1 MNYIGDFIK
10 KYRGDMSLREF
21 AEKCDISHT
30 HLDSIE
36 KGYDPRTGK
45 PVRVTVDT
53 LKKIANAMNMS
64 VNDLLIQSGD
74 VKIEELNFD
83 NATFNK
89 VENKITKIPVLG
101 VIKAGTPIEAQEDI
115 IEYVDIPE
123 EWTKGNKK
131 YYGLKIQGDSMY
143 PKYVENDIVIFEQTE
158 DYIRANKKDCAVMVN
173 GDDATFKNVTITEN
187 GITLIPL
194 NINNSDGYQPTF
206 YDKEQIKSKPVKI
219 IGIAR
224 EKRTR
229 L

>member
-1 MNYIGDFIK
+1 MDNFFANNLRYIREK
-10 KYRGDMSLREF
+10 RGLSKSQL
-21 AEKCDISHT
+21 AEKLNVNQSTITRWENGEMGATVTNAFDISRI
-30 HLDSIE
+30 LNISL
-36 KGYDPRTGK
+36 P
-45 PVRVTVDT
+45 
-53 LKKIANAMNMS
+53 
-64 VNDLLIQSGD
+64 DLLGKDLSI
-74 VKIEELNFD
+74 D
-83 NATFNK
+83 NASYIDIISNI
-89 VENKITKIPVLG
+89 VKIPVLG

-143 PKYVENDIVIFEQTE
+143 PKYEENDIVIFEQTE

-173 GDDATFKNVTITEN
+173 GDDATFKNVTITES

-206 YDKEQIKSKPVKI
+206 YDKEQVKNKPVKI

>member
-1 MNYIGDFIK
+1 MDNFFANNLRYIREK
-10 KYRGDMSLREF
+10 RGLSKSQL
-21 AEKCDISHT
+21 AEKLNVNQSTITRWENGEMGATVTNAFDISRI
-30 HLDSIE
+30 LN
-36 KGYDPRTGK
+36 
-45 PVRVTVDT
+45 
-53 LKKIANAMNMS
+53 IALP
-64 VNDLLIQSGD
+64 DLLGKDLSI
-74 VKIEELNFD
+74 D
-83 NATFNK
+83 NASYVDIISN
-89 VENKITKIPVLG
+89 VVKIPVLG

-143 PKYVENDIVIFEQTE
+143 PKYEENDIVIFEQTE
-158 DYIRANKKDCAVMVN
+158 DFIKANKKDCAVMVN
-173 GDDATFKNVTITEN
+173 GDDATFKNVTITES

-206 YDKEQIKSKPVKI
+206 YDKEQIKNKPVKI

>member
-1 MNYIGDFIK
+1 MNIEKIYIASNIK
-10 KYRGDMSLREF
+10 HLRLLNKKTQDDI
-21 AEKCDISHT
+21 AKLCDKKNTAISNWEKGIREP
-30 HLDSIE
+30 DSIDLA
-36 KGYDPRTGK
+36 KLSNYFNVSID
-45 PVRVTVDT
+45 D
-53 LKKIANAMNMS
+53 LMKK
-64 VNDLLIQSGD
+64 DLR
-74 VKIEELNFD
+74 FD
-83 NATFNK
+83 NAEYIDVT
-89 VENKITKIPVLG
+89 TKIVKVPVLG

-143 PKYVENDIVIFEQTE
+143 PKYEENDIVIFEQTE
-158 DYIRANKKDCAVMVN
+158 DFIKANKKDCAVMVN
-173 GDDATFKNVTITEN
+173 GDDATFKNVTITES

-206 YDKEQIKSKPVKI
+206 YDKEQIKNKPVRI
-219 IGIAR
+219 IGVAK

>member
-1 MNYIGDFIK
+1 MNIEKIYIASNLKHLRLLNK
-10 KYRGDMSLREF
+10 KTQDDIAKLCDKKNTAISNWEKGIREP
-21 AEKCDISHT
+21 
-30 HLDSIE
+30 DSIDLA
-36 KGYDPRTGK
+36 KLSNYFNISID
-45 PVRVTVDT
+45 D
-53 LKKIANAMNMS
+53 LMKK
-64 VNDLLIQSGD
+64 DLR
-74 VKIEELNFD
+74 FD
-83 NATFNK
+83 NAEYIDVT
-89 VENKITKIPVLG
+89 TKIVKVPVLG

-143 PKYVENDIVIFEQTE
+143 PKYEENDIVIFEQTE

-173 GDDATFKNVTITEN
+173 GDDATFKNVTITES

-206 YDKEQIKSKPVKI
+206 YDKEQVKNKPVKI

>member
-1 MNYIGDFIK
+1 MNIEKIYIASNLKHLRLLNK
-10 KYRGDMSLREF
+10 KTQDDIAKLCDKKNTAISNWEKGIREP
-21 AEKCDISHT
+21 
-30 HLDSIE
+30 DSIDLA
-36 KGYDPRTGK
+36 KLSNYFNISID
-45 PVRVTVDT
+45 D
-53 LKKIANAMNMS
+53 LMKK
-64 VNDLLIQSGD
+64 DLR
-74 VKIEELNFD
+74 FD
-83 NATFNK
+83 NAEYIDVT
-89 VENKITKIPVLG
+89 TKIVKVPVLG

-143 PKYVENDIVIFEQTE
+143 PKYEENDIVIFEQTE

-173 GDDATFKNVTITEN
+173 GDNATFKNVTITES

-206 YDKEQIKSKPVKI
+206 YDKEQVKNKPVKI

>member
-53 LKKIANAMNMS
+53 LKKIASAMNMS

-89 VENKITKIPVLG
+89 IENKITKIPVLG

-143 PKYVENDIVIFEQTE
+143 PKYEENDIVIFEQTE
-158 DYIRANKKDCAVMVN
+158 DFIKANKKDCAVMVN
-173 GDDATFKNVTITEN
+173 GDDATFKNVTITES

-206 YDKEQIKSKPVKI
+206 YDKEQIKNKPVRI
-219 IGIAR
+219 IGIAK

>member
-1 MNYIGDFIK
+1 MGATVTNAF
-10 KYRGDMSLREF
+10 
-21 AEKCDISHT
+21 DISRI
-30 HLDSIE
+30 LN
-36 KGYDPRTGK
+36 
-45 PVRVTVDT
+45 
-53 LKKIANAMNMS
+53 IALP
-64 VNDLLIQSGD
+64 DLLGKDLSI
-74 VKIEELNFD
+74 D
-83 NATFNK
+83 NASYVDIISN
-89 VENKITKIPVLG
+89 VVKIPVLG
-101 VIKAGTPIEAQEDI
+101 VIKAGTPIEAQENI

-143 PKYVENDIVIFEQTE
+143 PKYEENDIVIFEQTE

-173 GDDATFKNVTITEN
+173 GDDATFKNVTITES

-206 YDKEQIKSKPVKI
+206 YDKEQIKNKPVRI
-219 IGIAR
+219 IGIAK

>member
-53 LKKIANAMNMS
+53 LKKIASAMNMS

-89 VENKITKIPVLG
+89 IENKITKIPVLG
-101 VIKAGTPIEAQEDI
+101 VIKAGTPIEAQENI

-143 PKYVENDIVIFEQTE
+143 PKYEENDIVIFEQTE
-158 DYIRANKKDCAVMVN
+158 DFIKANKKDCAVMVN
-173 GDDATFKNVTITEN
+173 GDDATFKNVTITES

-206 YDKEQIKSKPVKI
+206 YDKEQIKSKPVRI
-219 IGIAR
+219 IGIAK

>member
-1 MNYIGDFIK
+1 MDNFFANNLRYIREK
-10 KYRGDMSLREF
+10 RGLSKSQL
-21 AEKCDISHT
+21 AEKLNVNQSTITRWENGEMGATVTNAFDISRI
-30 HLDSIE
+30 LNISL
-36 KGYDPRTGK
+36 P
-45 PVRVTVDT
+45 
-53 LKKIANAMNMS
+53 
-64 VNDLLIQSGD
+64 DLLGKDLS
-74 VKIEELNFD
+74 LD
-83 NATFNK
+83 NASYVDIISN
-89 VENKITKIPVLG
+89 VVKIPVLG

-143 PKYVENDIVIFEQTE
+143 PKYEENDIVIFEQTE
-158 DYIRANKKDCAVMVN
+158 DYIKANKKDCAVMVN
-173 GDDATFKNVTITEN
+173 GDDATFKNVTITES

-206 YDKEQIKSKPVKI
+206 YDKEQVKNKPVKI

>member
-1 MNYIGDFIK
+1 MDNFFANNLKYIREK
-10 KYRGDMSLREF
+10 RGLSKSQL
-21 AEKCDISHT
+21 AEKLNVNQSTITRWENGEMGATVTNAFDISRI
-30 HLDSIE
+30 LNISL
-36 KGYDPRTGK
+36 P
-45 PVRVTVDT
+45 
-53 LKKIANAMNMS
+53 
-64 VNDLLIQSGD
+64 DLLGKDLSI
-74 VKIEELNFD
+74 D
-83 NATFNK
+83 NASYIDIISNI
-89 VENKITKIPVLG
+89 VKIPVLG

-143 PKYVENDIVIFEQTE
+143 PKYEENDIVIFEQTE

-206 YDKEQIKSKPVKI
+206 YDKEQIKNKPVRI
-219 IGIAR
+219 IGIAK

>member
-53 LKKIANAMNMS
+53 LKKIASAMNMS

-89 VENKITKIPVLG
+89 IENKITKIPVLG
-101 VIKAGTPIEAQEDI
+101 VIKAGTPIEAQENI

-143 PKYVENDIVIFEQTE
+143 PKYEENDIVIFEQTE
-158 DYIRANKKDCAVMVN
+158 DYIKANKKDCAVMVN
-173 GDDATFKNVTITEN
+173 GDDATFKNVTITES

-206 YDKEQIKSKPVKI
+206 YDKEQIKSKPVRI
-219 IGIAR
+219 IGIAK

>member
-1 MNYIGDFIK
+1 MDNFFANNLRYIREK
-10 KYRGDMSLREF
+10 RGLSKSQL
-21 AEKCDISHT
+21 AEKLNVNQSTITRWENGEMGATVTNAFDISRI
-30 HLDSIE
+30 LNISL
-36 KGYDPRTGK
+36 P
-45 PVRVTVDT
+45 
-53 LKKIANAMNMS
+53 
-64 VNDLLIQSGD
+64 DLLGKDLSI
-74 VKIEELNFD
+74 D
-83 NATFNK
+83 NASYIDIISNI
-89 VENKITKIPVLG
+89 VKIPVLG

-143 PKYVENDIVIFEQTE
+143 PKYEENDIVIFEQTE
-158 DYIRANKKDCAVMVN
+158 DYIRANKKDCVVMVN
-173 GDDATFKNVTITEN
+173 GDDATFKNVTITES

-206 YDKEQIKSKPVKI
+206 YDKEQIKNKPVKI

>member
-1 MNYIGDFIK
+1 MDNFFANNLRYIREK
-10 KYRGDMSLREF
+10 RGLSKSQL
-21 AEKCDISHT
+21 AEKLNVNQSTITRWENGEMGATVTNAFDISRI
-30 HLDSIE
+30 LN
-36 KGYDPRTGK
+36 
-45 PVRVTVDT
+45 
-53 LKKIANAMNMS
+53 IALP
-64 VNDLLIQSGD
+64 DLLGKNLSI
-74 VKIEELNFD
+74 D
-83 NATFNK
+83 NASYVDIISN
-89 VENKITKIPVLG
+89 VVKIPVLG

-143 PKYVENDIVIFEQTE
+143 PKYEENDIVIFEQTE
-158 DYIRANKKDCAVMVN
+158 DFIKANKKDCAVMVN
-173 GDDATFKNVTITEN
+173 GDDATFKNVTITES

-206 YDKEQIKSKPVKI
+206 YDKEQIKNKPVRI
-219 IGIAR
+219 IGVAK

>member
-1 MNYIGDFIK
+1 MDNFFANNLRYIREK
-10 KYRGDMSLREF
+10 RGLSKSQL
-21 AEKCDISHT
+21 AEKLNVNQSTITRWENGEMGATVTNAFDISRI
-30 HLDSIE
+30 LN
-36 KGYDPRTGK
+36 
-45 PVRVTVDT
+45 
-53 LKKIANAMNMS
+53 IALP
-64 VNDLLIQSGD
+64 DLLGKDLSI
-74 VKIEELNFD
+74 D
-83 NATFNK
+83 NASYVDIISNI
-89 VENKITKIPVLG
+89 VKIPVLG

-123 EWTKGNKK
+123 EWTKGNKR

-143 PKYVENDIVIFEQTE
+143 PKYEENDIVIFEQTE

-173 GDDATFKNVTITEN
+173 GDDATFKNVTITES

-206 YDKEQIKSKPVKI
+206 YDKEQIKSKPVRI
-219 IGIAR
+219 IGIAK

>member
-1 MNYIGDFIK
+1 MNIEKIYIASNLKHLRLLNK
-10 KYRGDMSLREF
+10 KTQDDIAKLCDKKNTAISNWEKGIREP
-21 AEKCDISHT
+21 
-30 HLDSIE
+30 DSIDLA
-36 KGYDPRTGK
+36 KLSNYFNVSID
-45 PVRVTVDT
+45 D
-53 LKKIANAMNMS
+53 LMKK
-64 VNDLLIQSGD
+64 DLR
-74 VKIEELNFD
+74 FD
-83 NATFNK
+83 NAEYIDVT
-89 VENKITKIPVLG
+89 TKIVKVPVLG

-123 EWTKGNKK
+123 DWTKGNKK

-173 GDDATFKNVTITEN
+173 GDDATFKNVTITES

-206 YDKEQIKSKPVKI
+206 YDKEQIKNKPVRI
-219 IGIAR
+219 IGIAK

>member
-1 MNYIGDFIK
+1 MTFNDKIDQFMEKNNIKDLKTLAVKSDIPYTTLRDFYNKKSADNSRLSTIRKLSKFMN
-10 KYRGDMSLREF
+10 
-21 AEKCDISHT
+21 CT
-30 HLDSIE
+30 LD
-36 KGYDPRTGK
+36 Y
-45 PVRVTVDT
+45 
-53 LKKIANAMNMS
+53 LA
-64 VNDLLIQSGD
+64 
-74 VKIEELNFD
+74 FD
-83 NATFNK
+83 NGEIINISD
-89 VENKITKIPVLG
+89 KIIKIPVLG

-123 EWTKGNKK
+123 DWTKGNKK

-158 DYIRANKKDCAVMVN
+158 DYIKANKKDCAVMVN
-173 GDDATFKNVTITEN
+173 GDDATFKNVTITES

-206 YDKEQIKSKPVKI
+206 YDKEQIKNKPVKI

>member
-53 LKKIANAMNMS
+53 LKKIASAMNMS

-89 VENKITKIPVLG
+89 IENKITKIPVLG

-143 PKYVENDIVIFEQTE
+143 PKYEENDIVIFEQTE
-158 DYIRANKKDCAVMVN
+158 DFIKANKKDCAVMVN
-173 GDDATFKNVTITEN
+173 GDDATFKNVTITES

-206 YDKEQIKSKPVKI
+206 YDKEQIKSKPVRI
-219 IGIAR
+219 IGIAK

>member
-1 MNYIGDFIK
+1 MDNFFANNLRYIREK
-10 KYRGDMSLREF
+10 RGLSKSQL
-21 AEKCDISHT
+21 AEKLNVNQSTITRWENGEMGATVTNAFDISRI
-30 HLDSIE
+30 LNISL
-36 KGYDPRTGK
+36 P
-45 PVRVTVDT
+45 
-53 LKKIANAMNMS
+53 
-64 VNDLLIQSGD
+64 DLLGKDLSI
-74 VKIEELNFD
+74 D
-83 NATFNK
+83 NASYIDIISNI
-89 VENKITKIPVLG
+89 VKIPVLG

-143 PKYVENDIVIFEQTE
+143 PKYEENDIVIFEQTE

-173 GDDATFKNVTITEN
+173 GDDATFKNVTITES

>member
-1 MNYIGDFIK
+1 MNIEKIYIASNLKHLRLLNK
-10 KYRGDMSLREF
+10 KTQDDIAKICDKKNTAISNWEKGIREP
-21 AEKCDISHT
+21 
-30 HLDSIE
+30 DSIDLA
-36 KGYDPRTGK
+36 KLSNYFNISID
-45 PVRVTVDT
+45 D
-53 LKKIANAMNMS
+53 LMKK
-64 VNDLLIQSGD
+64 DLR
-74 VKIEELNFD
+74 FD
-83 NATFNK
+83 NAEYID
-89 VENKITKIPVLG
+89 VITKIVKVPVLG

-143 PKYVENDIVIFEQTE
+143 PKYEENDIVIFEQTE

-173 GDDATFKNVTITEN
+173 GDDATFKNVTITES

-206 YDKEQIKSKPVKI
+206 YDKEQIKNKPVKI

>member
-1 MNYIGDFIK
+1 MNYIGNFIK

-53 LKKIANAMNMS
+53 LKKIASAMNMS

-89 VENKITKIPVLG
+89 IENKITKIPVLG

-123 EWTKGNKK
+123 DWTKGNKT

-143 PKYVENDIVIFEQTE
+143 PKYEENDIVIFEQTE
-158 DYIRANKKDCAVMVN
+158 DYVKANKKDCAVMVN
-173 GDDATFKNVTITEN
+173 GDDATFKNVTITES

-206 YDKEQIKSKPVKI
+206 YDKEQIKNKPVRI
-219 IGIAR
+219 IGIAK

>member
-53 LKKIANAMNMS
+53 LKKIASAMNMS

-83 NATFNK
+83 NAIFNK
-89 VENKITKIPVLG
+89 IENKITKIPVLG
-101 VIKAGTPIEAQEDI
+101 VIKAGAPIEAQEDI

-143 PKYVENDIVIFEQTE
+143 PKYEENDIVIFEQTE
-158 DYIRANKKDCAVMVN
+158 DFIKANKKDCAVMVN
-173 GDDATFKNVTITEN
+173 GDDATFKNVTITES

-206 YDKEQIKSKPVKI
+206 YDKEQIKNKPVRI
-219 IGIAR
+219 IGIAK

>member
-1 MNYIGDFIK
+1 MDNFFANNLRYIREK
-10 KYRGDMSLREF
+10 RGLSKSQL
-21 AEKCDISHT
+21 AEKLNVNQSTISRWENGEMGATVTNAFDIS
-30 HLDSIE
+30 
-36 KGYDPRTGK
+36 
-45 PVRVTVDT
+45 
-53 LKKIANAMNMS
+53 KILN
-64 VNDLLIQSGD
+64 VPLPDLLGKNLS
-74 VKIEELNFD
+74 VD
-83 NATFNK
+83 NAEYIDILSNI
-89 VENKITKIPVLG
+89 VKIPVLG
-101 VIKAGTPIEAQEDI
+101 VIKAGIPIEAQENI

-123 EWTKGNKK
+123 DWTKGNKK

-143 PKYVENDIVIFEQTE
+143 PKYEENDIVIFEQTE
-158 DYIRANKKDCAVMVN
+158 DYIKANKKDCAIMVN

-206 YDKEQIKSKPVKI
+206 YDKEQIKTKPVRI

>member
-1 MNYIGDFIK
+1 MDNFFANNLRYIREK
-10 KYRGDMSLREF
+10 RGLSKSQL
-21 AEKCDISHT
+21 AEKLNVNQSTITRWENGEMGATVTNAFDISRI
-30 HLDSIE
+30 LN
-36 KGYDPRTGK
+36 
-45 PVRVTVDT
+45 
-53 LKKIANAMNMS
+53 IALP
-64 VNDLLIQSGD
+64 DLLGKDLSI
-74 VKIEELNFD
+74 D
-83 NATFNK
+83 NASYVDIISN
-89 VENKITKIPVLG
+89 VVKIPVLG
-101 VIKAGTPIEAQEDI
+101 VIKAGTPIEAQENI

-143 PKYVENDIVIFEQTE
+143 PKYEENDIVVFEQIE
-158 DYIRANKKDCAVMVN
+158 DYLKANKKDCVVMVN

-206 YDKEQIKSKPVKI
+206 YDKEQIKNKPVKI